1 MLPRARVPRR
11 QQERVSVNPNPPKS
25 SATLTEEPLK
35 HVIDQYVHRLQ
46 QVTCVCGW
54 QGSSAT
60 TDGQTSEWTAH
71 LLLVRGKRR

>member
-1 MLPRARVPRR
+1 
-11 QQERVSVNPNPPKS
+11 VNPNPPKS
-25 SATLTEEPLK
+25 SAATATEEPLK

-54 QGSSAT
+54 QGSSST
-60 TDGQTSEWTAH
+60 NDGQTSEWTAH